1 MPPVPPEPVRS
12 AGTNQPPL
20 VWVGGTLSAVA
31 ADHLEIREALGS
43 MVNVKR
49 LAEGATVFYRISRNR
64 WRSLGPSQIVAPGP
78 EACVESLKSGS
89 NLLALRVFLG
99 ADCGPA

>member
-1 MPPVPPEPVRS
+1 LRS
-12 AGTNQPPL
+12 SGTNHPPL

-31 ADHLEIREALGS
+31 GDHLELREALGS
-43 MVNVKR
+43 TVNVKR
-49 LAEGATVFYRISRNR
+49 LAEGATVFYRISGRR
-64 WRSLGPSQIVAPGP
+64 WRSLGPSEPVEPGP

-99 ADCGPA
+99 ADCGPV